1 MRKGG
6 PKVAKEDK
14 DIDVV
19 DEYLEDPEE
28 GMIITLPI
36 MEKKNFKVLSPLE
49 NVEEEVFQG
58 HTKEGMTSLMLCY
71 NLYKK
76 MTVML
81 LLKKLYTFYTLNKK

>member
-6 PKVAKEDK
+6 PKVAKEAE

-28 GMIITLPI
+28 EMILTLPI